1 MLFFIAGRGILAD
14 CREILCWLAHVYGFE
29 GCGAS
34 FAECGAPVNLRVY
47 LSGFEGCGGSFEM
60 RGAPTNLRGLC
71 PAHVEGC

>member
-34 FAECGAPVNLRVY
+34 FAECGAPVNLKGLTVEFLLKTDSGY
-47 LSGFEGCGGSFEM
+47 LSFWI
-60 RGAPTNLRGLC
+60 
-71 PAHVEGC
+71 